1 VPRPRAGFK
10 DATGAVARQAAR
22 FRIFGFDRRGRVVR
36 EVTEAEARITWSVS
50 IANKQAFWYDFDVAM
65 DLPIARPVARRS
77 PTLLGDDRAAL
88 VIAPGPRRI
97 DGRARGTVPLA
108 GGSFLGEAV
117 SLGDYER
124 ERTRCYGAEHRFPAS
139 PFWDRRRARRAA

>member
-50 IANKQAFWYDFDVAM
+50 IANK
-65 DLPIARPVARRS
+65 
-77 PTLLGDDRAAL
+77 
-88 VIAPGPRRI
+88 
-97 DGRARGTVPLA
+97 
-108 GGSFLGEAV
+108 
-117 SLGDYER
+117 
-124 ERTRCYGAEHRFPAS
+124 
-139 PFWDRRRARRAA
+139 